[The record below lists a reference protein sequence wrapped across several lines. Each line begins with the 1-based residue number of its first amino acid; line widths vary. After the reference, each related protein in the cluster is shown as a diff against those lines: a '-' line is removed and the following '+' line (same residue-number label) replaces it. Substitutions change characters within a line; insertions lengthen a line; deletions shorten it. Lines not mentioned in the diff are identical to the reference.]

1 MQEESRIYRIPVNF
15 TQGVTV
21 LGSVFPA
28 RNLAE
33 TVICA
38 VLLTSLELPLLRN
51 KGVTAVLAALICTAI
66 LCAAVVLPGVDGGS
80 FFSFLRLFLR
90 FRFRSM
96 ERKEK
101 PPRKAVRSKEKKEKR
116 PAGKLRPAA
125 AEPRTED
132 IWEDLV
138 IPMRNDE
145 EQETR

>member
-28 RNLAE
+28 RNLTEA
-33 TVICA
+33 VVCV
-38 VLLTSLELPLLRN
+38 VLLTFLELPMLRGR
-51 KGVTAVLAALICTAI
+51 GVTAALAALICTAI
-66 LCAAVVLPGVDGGS
+66 LCAAVILPGIDGGS

-90 FRFRSM
+90 FRLRSM
-96 ERKEK
+96 EGKER
-101 PPRKAVRSKEKKEKR
+101 PPRKAVRSKEKKEKK
-116 PAGKLRPAA
+116 PAGKLWSAA
-125 AEPRTED
+125 AEPRVED

-145 EQETR
+145 D